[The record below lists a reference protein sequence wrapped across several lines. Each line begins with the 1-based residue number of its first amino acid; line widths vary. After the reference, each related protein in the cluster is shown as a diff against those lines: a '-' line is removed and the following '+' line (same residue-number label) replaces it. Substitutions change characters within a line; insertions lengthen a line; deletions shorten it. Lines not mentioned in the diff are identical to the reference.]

1 MKWTI
6 KKKRVTPG
14 KDIAR
19 KQGDRVIIEKE
30 TEKETL
36 RNQGTTV
43 TGRKMTLIDLVDPQ
57 EQVEPPDQIDMNKCL
72 DQGTGQEKED
82 TKIEAL
88 AETGIIVTEARAER
102 EQEEMEPR
110 ETGRTTMGGGPE
122 VLAGRPNV
130 LGGLLQAPP

>member
-1 MKWTI
+1 MA
-6 KKKRVTPG
+6 PD

-19 KQGDRVIIEKE
+19 KHGNRAIIEKE

-43 TGRKMTLIDLVDPQ
+43 TGRKMILIDLVDPQ
-57 EQVEPPDQIDMNKCL
+57 EQVEAPDQIDMNKSL
-72 DQGTGQEKED
+72 DQNTGQEIED
-82 TKIEAL
+82 IRIEAL
-88 AETGIIVTEARAER
+88 AEKEITVIEATAEK

-110 ETGRTTMGGGPE
+110 GIGKITMGGGPE
-122 VLAGRPNV
+122 GLARRPNV